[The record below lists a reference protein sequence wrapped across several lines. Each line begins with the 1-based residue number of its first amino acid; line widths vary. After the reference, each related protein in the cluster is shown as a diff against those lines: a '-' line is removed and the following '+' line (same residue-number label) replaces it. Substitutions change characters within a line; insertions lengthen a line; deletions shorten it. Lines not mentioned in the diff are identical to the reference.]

1 MDIIKKLDKEITEQ
15 NRNGRN
21 EIYIEKKDLRELGK
35 ESIGAGREFI
45 SKTELIKLMQNYEKR
60 KFKQSLKIDNVT
72 VDIKEHKE
80 QEDERCL

>member
-15 NRNGRN
+15 SRNGRN

-45 SKTELIKLMQNYEKR
+45 SKTELIKLMQNYKKI
-60 KFKQSLKIDNVT
+60 KFKQNLKIDNVI
-72 VDIKEHKE
+72 VDIKENKE
-80 QEDERCL
+80 QEDEKCL